1 MPNVLFVHNGA
12 PGRFAFLAAALRERG
27 WAGALINGPTGTDL
41 EGMASIRWRPSGPQQ
56 GSPRKLVRQAE
67 SQLVAGAGG
76 AQAAMELRRNG
87 FRPDVI
93 IGHPSWGEMLFL
105 KEVFPDTPQI
115 QIGELYYQTRG
126 GSFNFDPEFP
136 APSLE
141 AAIIHQAGNAAF
153 ALSCAQATR
162 IVAPT
167 PFQASTYPD
176 VFQPLVRVV
185 HEGVDTK
192 VARPFP
198 HTRLTLQDGTVLDG
212 SMPVVTFI
220 NRRFEPARG
229 FHIFMRALPRFL
241 SAVPDAHVLIV
252 GSDDQDTYGRPPP
265 EGSWKQRLLAEVGDR
280 LDPARVHWVG
290 TLPYEQLLRVFA
302 ASWAHVYL
310 TYPFV
315 LSWSLLDAMA
325 CGCVIIGSDT
335 APVRDVVRHEEN
347 GLLVPFFDTDAL
359 AARLA
364 EACRKPERFRRLR
377 ENARATAVAEYDR
390 ATVCLP
396 KWLGVIDEVL
406 AGQPQRQGY
415 RSERV

>member
-12 PGRFAFLAAALRERG
+12 SGRFAFLAAALRERG
-27 WAGALINGPTGTDL
+27 WTGALINGPAGTDL
-41 EGMASIRWRPSGPQQ
+41 EGMASIRWQPSGPQK
-56 GSPRKLVRQAE
+56 GSPRRLVRQAE

-76 AQAAMELRRNG
+76 AQAANELRRRG
-87 FRPDVI
+87 FRPDLI

-105 KEVFPDTPQI
+105 GEVFPDTRQI
-115 QIGELYYQTRG
+115 QVGEFYYKTKD

-136 APSLE
+136 TSSLE
-141 AAIIHQAGNAAF
+141 DAMVHQAGNAAF
-153 ALSCAQATR
+153 ALSFAQACR

-176 VFQPLVRVV
+176 VFQPLIRVV

-192 VARPFP
+192 VARPLP
-198 HTRLTLQDGTVLDG
+198 RARLTLQDGTVLDG
-212 SMPVVTFI
+212 STPVVTFV
-220 NRRFEPARG
+220 NRRFEPVRG
-229 FHIFMRALPRFL
+229 FHIFIRALPRFL
-241 SAVPDAHVLIV
+241 AEVPNAHVLMV
-252 GSDDQDTYGRPPP
+252 GADDPETYGRPPP
-265 EGSWKQRLLAEVGDR
+265 EGTWKQRLLGEVGDR

-290 TLPYEQLLRVFA
+290 SLPYDQLLRVFA

-325 CGCVIIGSDT
+325 CGCLVIGSDT
-335 APVRDVVRHEEN
+335 APVRDVVRHDQN
-347 GLLVPFFDTDAL
+347 GLLVPFFDADAL
-359 AARLA
+359 VARLA
-364 EACRKPERFRRLR
+364 EACRKPEQFRHLR

-396 KWLGVIDEVL
+396 KWLGLVEEVL
-406 AGQPQRQGY
+406 A
-415 RSERV
+415 ERPAS